1 MYLYLCPE
9 LMDMKEESNKN
20 SDNTQKSDNKGVSNT
35 TLEKLNKLIAEK
47 PDDVDLYLS
56 RAELLFS
63 MNDLGKASNDYR
75 RVLELEPEHKEA
87 SGKIGFIQTILKYQN
102 TDIYAN
108 PNTDMDPWF
117 E

>member
-1 MYLYLCPE
+1 
-9 LMDMKEESNKN
+9 MKAEENKN
-20 SDNTQKSDNKGVSNT
+20 TDNSQNTENKEVSIT
-35 TLEKLNKLIAEK
+35 TLENLNKLIADK
-47 PDDVDLYLS
+47 PDDADLYFS

-75 RVLELEPEHKEA
+75 KVLELEPKHREA
-87 SGKIGFIQTILKYQN
+87 LGKIEFIQTILRYQN